1 MDNEDLPYHI
11 PNKYIVGDQ
20 VLVVKD
26 IKAAHAWYQPHSR
39 YNTEVVGRKMF
50 VGATDPL
57 LGYCLSDKRRSGLI
71 VYVPSCA
78 LELVPQP
85 TEATIDVPTSDG
97 TSVVSTGRRK
107 RTQEEMSAEF
117 LKQGLQSDG
126 TPLPPA
132 TKKPRTKTKK
142 EQPWDTAPCT
152 HLRWHLMGLLKE
164 KLKMKVSAV
173 YDNGVLRSL
182 PQGTTGMAMV
192 TTCCVKCGTRMEMS
206 VPVEGR

>member
-1 MDNEDLPYHI
+1 MDTEELPFHI
-11 PNKYIVGDQ
+11 PNKYKVGDR

-39 YNTEVVGRKMF
+39 YNTDVVGLKMF

-57 LGYCLSDKRRSGLI
+57 LGYCLSEKRKSGLL

-85 TEATIDVPTSDG
+85 TEATIDVPATDG
-97 TSVVSTGRRK
+97 V
-107 RTQEEMSAEF
+107 
-117 LKQGLQSDG
+117 
-126 TPLPPA
+126 PA
-132 TKKPRTKTKK
+132 AVKPARQAKPRTVTKK

-182 PQGTTGMAMV
+182 PEGTTGMAMV